1 MSENDVKIEFGIAEK
16 YMTQAAEIYYDAF
29 RVKLASLKGSRER
42 VVALLA
48 KIFNPQQ
55 GIVAIQEGQC
65 VGLAGLHFDG
75 QYFTKIK
82 ASVFVE
88 GLGWFYGL
96 MGFMA
101 FHAFEPKIAKDEMR
115 IECLAVAPDTRG
127 QGIGT
132 LLLKNVDE
140 LARSKVF
147 SAVRLEVVDTNPNA
161 QRLYERQSFQVTRTQ
176 HYPLFRNLAGYSA
189 VNTMIKKLV

>member
-1 MSENDVKIEFGIAEK
+1 MSANDVEIEFGIAEK

-29 RVKLASLKGSRER
+29 RVKLASLKGSEER

-55 GIVAIQEGQC
+55 GIVAIQEGLC
-65 VGLAGLHFDG
+65 VGLVGLHFNG

-82 ASVFVE
+82 AVVFVE

-96 MGFMA
+96 MGYLA

-115 IECLAVAPDTRG
+115 IECLAVAPDKRS

-132 LLLKNVDE
+132 LLLAKVDE
-140 LARSKVF
+140 FTRAKGF
-147 SAVRLEVVDTNPNA
+147 NTVRLEVVDTNPNA
-161 QRLYERQSFQVTRTQ
+161 QRLYERQGFQVTRTQ
-176 HYPLFRNLAGYSA
+176 HYPLFRSLAGYSA
-189 VNTMIKKLV
+189 VDTMIKKLV